1 MGPQRRRLRHLR
13 SIEGLRAVAVSAV
26 VAYHAGATWLPGGF
40 LGVDVF
46 FVVSGYLIAAG
57 LLQEWDATGELDVRG
72 FWWRRA
78 RRLLPA
84 LGFLLVG
91 TAVAALLTAPDA
103 IPRLRGDTV
112 AALTYTSNW
121 WQIVAGQS
129 YFEALGRSPLLRH
142 LWSLAVEEQFYL
154 AFPLALGGAVRRVR
168 SRATLV
174 LGAVGVAVAST
185 VWMAVL
191 WSPGDDPS
199 RVYFGSDTR
208 LAGLLVGV
216 AVALLLGGRSL
227 RTLPVRVAQASTVA
241 GGAGL
246 LALGLR
252 VGDTSPWLYDGGG
265 FLVVAVA
272 AALLLVGTAHRRS
285 IVGRV
290 LGCRPMRWIG
300 TRSYAIYLW
309 HWPVQEL
316 SRAGVDVPWSG
327 AGLVVARLV
336 AVGVLAEMSWR
347 FVEQPVRAGHLRTW
361 WTARTPVRRR
371 FDPAVAGG
379 LAMLLAVPMLT
390 ASGPERQWWEAES
403 QVVSAAGTTFAIDP
417 AADDPGLIGPV
428 LVGPPAPLPPA
439 PTTTTVAPPPEQ
451 PPSSEPATTAAPAPP
466 RAPRAPRAPRPAP
479 AATSTEA
486 PAPTTPP
493 PPPPPPSDLAVLA
506 MGDSV
511 MVAARSALLA
521 EGGSGTR
528 VDAVVGRQND
538 ATLTALERY
547 RDDGTLAVTKRLII
561 HIGTNGPLTQTQ
573 FDRLLRITAEVPD
586 VVVVNVRVPKSWE
599 SQSNRVIAE
608 NIGVADRLRLADW
621 HETSKTPG
629 VLGSDGVHPTP
640 SGAAR
645 LRPPGAGRAT
655 AAARARTDARADAHR
670 SAATAAGG
678 SRRHDDDGG
687 AAARARAAGAER
699 RLDRVEAAHDEHGDV
714 VARRAVLELDGRRH
728 DRVGQLLGGEV
739 AGVGDEPGDAVVA
752 EELAVAAG
760 LGDAVGVEHQ
770 HVARD
775 QLGRGLGHLR
785 VVDHPEHRPCDADGV
800 ESACAAPAPQR
811 QRVAARRHGDRE
823 PSVVPRSRDAQE
835 GGRAELLGMVAQQD
849 VVEPEQDVGGPVRP
863 QRLRPHGVAG
873 QRGHDRGG
881 RALAADVAEHEPPR
895 RAVDLEG
902 VVEVA
907 ADLGPVARRPVP
919 AADVEAGDRQQHRR
933 KERRLQRPRRARW
946 PAPRTP
952 RPAAAPRAAR
962 ARTSAARSRRTA
974 PSGWRRARRRCS
986 PSAPS

>member
-57 LLQEWDATGELDVRG
+57 LVQEWDATGTLDVRA

-103 IPRLRGDTV
+103 IPRLRGDTL

-154 AFPLALGGAVRRVR
+154 AFPLVLGAAVRRVR

-174 LGAVGVAVAST
+174 LGALGIAMAST
-185 VWMAVL
+185 VWMAAL

-216 AVALLLGGRSL
+216 AVALLLGGRPL
-227 RTLPVRVAQASTVA
+227 RTLPVRVAQASTVL

-246 LALGLR
+246 VLVVVR
-252 VGDTSPWLYDGGG
+252 VRDTSPWLYDGGG
-265 FLVVAVA
+265 FLVVSVA

-316 SRAGVDVPWSG
+316 SRPVVDVPWSG
-327 AGLVVARLV
+327 PGLVVARLV
-336 AVGVLAEMSWR
+336 AIGLLAEVSYRWI
-347 FVEQPVRAGHLRTW
+347 EQPVRLGRLAAW
-361 WTARTPVRRR
+361 WDGRTPERRR
-371 FDPAVAGG
+371 LDVAVAGG
-379 LAMLLAVPMLT
+379 LVVLLAVPMAL
-390 ASGPERQWWEAES
+390 ASGPERQWWEDEP
-403 QVVSAAGTTFAIDP
+403 QVVSAAGTTFTLDP
-417 AADDPGLIGPV
+417 AADGPALVGPV
-428 LVGPPAPLPPA
+428 LVGPPAPLP
-439 PTTTTVAPPPEQ
+439 TTTVAAAPDGPPP
-451 PPSSEPATTAAPAPP
+451 SEPVATTAPPAPPAPP
-466 RAPRAPRAPRPAP
+466 RPRVPRAPRPT
-479 AATSTEA
+479 AATTSAPVTSDA
-486 PAPTTPP
+486 PAPTAPPASPP
-493 PPPPPPSDLAVLA
+493 PAPSDLAVLA

-511 MVAARSALLA
+511 MVAARSSLLA

-547 RDDGTLAVTKRLII
+547 RDDGTLALTERLIV
-561 HIGTNGPLTQTQ
+561 HIGTNGPLTQAQ
-573 FDRLLRITAEVPD
+573 FERLVRLTADVPD

-599 SQSNRVIAE
+599 AQSNRVIAE
-608 NIGVADRLRLADW
+608 NIGAAERLRLADW

-640 SGAAR
+640 SGARVYAR
-645 LRPPGAGRAT
+645 LALAERPPPPEPEPPPAEPAPEPPPDDPAATTTTT
-655 AAARARTDARADAHR
+655 AA
-670 SAATAAGG
+670 SPPP
-678 SRRHDDDGG
+678 
-687 AAARARAAGAER
+687 
-699 RLDRVEAAHDEHGDV
+699 
-714 VARRAVLELDGRRH
+714 
-728 DRVGQLLGGEV
+728 
-739 AGVGDEPGDAVVA
+739 EPD
-752 EELAVAAG
+752 
-760 LGDAVGVEHQ
+760 
-770 HVARD
+770 
-775 QLGRGLGHLR
+775 
-785 VVDHPEHRPCDADGV
+785 P
-800 ESACAAPAPQR
+800 PAPT
-811 QRVAARRHGDRE
+811 
-823 PSVVPRSRDAQE
+823 
-835 GGRAELLGMVAQQD
+835 GG
-849 VVEPEQDVGGPVRP
+849 
-863 QRLRPHGVAG
+863 
-873 QRGHDRGG
+873 
-881 RALAADVAEHEPPR
+881 
-895 RAVDLEG
+895 
-902 VVEVA
+902 
-907 ADLGPVARRPVP
+907 
-919 AADVEAGDRQQHRR
+919 
-933 KERRLQRPRRARW
+933 
-946 PAPRTP
+946 
-952 RPAAAPRAAR
+952 
-962 ARTSAARSRRTA
+962 
-974 PSGWRRARRRCS
+974 
-986 PSAPS
+986 